1 MPDCPIEKNLSAAL
15 PSTMTLSSGSAGSD
29 VEIHHGETF
38 NLVEEVYVMEDS
50 KSEAHAVAQELSI
63 DGNNALKNRLLAIAT
78 EVVSDTND
86 QPSPSGLSATKQQT
100 KQRPSTFS
108 SPSTFS
114 NAGKLQDSPPNISDM
129 SVGNVCDEPR
139 APRSLSPVSEESAG
153 DNTTANIDPAARTYV
168 SYSTPSLDDVT
179 MVQATPDRCVKSY
192 VTDLVAGGSRTELD
206 VSRDITNNTTGVP
219 HPLQHQ
225 HFVVVAIDIG
235 TTYSGYAF
243 CFTRDP
249 DCNIHMMRKWEGI
262 VAPHGFYYINLVL
275 IIKKV
280 YKNFAA
286 KGHLL
291 IRIFVVSF
299 VCGVYTKNLLTYS
312 DFG

>member
-15 PSTMTLSSGSAGSD
+15 PSTVTLSSGSVGSE

-50 KSEAHAVAQELSI
+50 KSEAHVVAHELSF
-63 DGNNALKNRLLAIAT
+63 DGNNAFKNRLLAIAT
-78 EVVSDTND
+78 EVVSDSSD
-86 QPSPSGLSATKQQT
+86 QPSPSCLSATKQQT
-100 KQRPSTFS
+100 KHL
-108 SPSTFS
+108 PSTFS
-114 NAGKLQDSPPNISDM
+114 NADTLQNSPSNISDM
-129 SVGNVCDEPR
+129 SCGNICDEPR

-153 DNTTANIDPAARTYV
+153 DNATANIDPEARTYV

-179 MVQATPDRCVKSY
+179 MVQATPDRCVKPY

-219 HPLQHQ
+219 HPLQYQ

-249 DCNIHMMRKWEGI
+249 DSNIHMMRKWEGI
-262 VAPHGFYYINLVL
+262 VAGTVF
-275 IIKKV
+275 II
-280 YKNFAA
+280 
-286 KGHLL
+286 
-291 IRIFVVSF
+291 
-299 VCGVYTKNLLTYS
+299 LT
-312 DFG
+312 

>member
-50 KSEAHAVAQELSI
+50 KSEASVVAQELSF
-63 DGNNALKNRLLAIAT
+63 DGNNAIKNRLLAIAT
-78 EVVSDTND
+78 EVVSDTSD

-100 KQRPSTFS
+100 KHLPSTL
-108 SPSTFS
+108 S
-114 NAGKLQDSPPNISDM
+114 NADTVQDSSSNISDM
-129 SVGNVCDEPR
+129 SSDNICDEPR
-139 APRSLSPVSEESAG
+139 APRSLSPVSEESTW
-153 DNTTANIDPAARTYV
+153 DNATANIDPAARTYV

-179 MVQATPDRCVKSY
+179 MVQATPDRCVKPY
-192 VTDLVAGGSRTELD
+192 VTDLVAGGSRTQRD
-206 VSRDITNNTTGVP
+206 VSRDISNNTTGVP
-219 HPLQHQ
+219 HPLQYQ

-249 DCNIHMMRKWEGI
+249 DSNIHMMRKWEGI
-262 VAPHGFYYINLVL
+262 VASTDF
-275 IIKKV
+275 II
-280 YKNFAA
+280 
-286 KGHLL
+286 
-291 IRIFVVSF
+291 
-299 VCGVYTKNLLTYS
+299 LT
-312 DFG
+312 

>member
-1 MPDCPIEKNLSAAL
+1 MPDCPTEKNLSAAL

-50 KSEAHAVAQELSI
+50 KGEAHVVAQELSI
-63 DGNNALKNRLLAIAT
+63 NGNNALKNRLLAIAT
-78 EVVSDTND
+78 EVVSDIND
-86 QPSPSGLSATKQQT
+86 QPSPSVLSATKQQT
-100 KQRPSTFS
+100 KYH
-108 SPSTFS
+108 PSTFS
-114 NAGKLQDSPPNISDM
+114 NADKLQDSPSNISDM
-129 SVGNVCDEPR
+129 SVGNICDEPR

-179 MVQATPDRCVKSY
+179 MVQATPDRCVKPY

-219 HPLQHQ
+219 HPLQYQ

-262 VAPHGFYYINLVL
+262 VAPHSFYYINLVL
-275 IIKKV
+275 IIKKG
-280 YKNFAA
+280 YKNFPAE
-286 KGHLL
+286 GHLL
-291 IRIFVVSF
+291 IRIFVGSF
-299 VCGVYTKNLLTYS
+299 VCGVHTKNLLTYS